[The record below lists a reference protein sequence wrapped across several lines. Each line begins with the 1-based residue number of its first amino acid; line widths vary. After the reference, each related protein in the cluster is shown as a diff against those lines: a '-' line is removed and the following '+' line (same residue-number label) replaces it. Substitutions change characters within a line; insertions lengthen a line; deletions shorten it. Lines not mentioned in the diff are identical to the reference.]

1 MHSKRMASSTHSRG
15 GAAIDQVTE
24 EDDPIALGH
33 GEPVE
38 ELDGLV
44 VAAVQVADDDHFSHE
59 VSKTHRAEN
68 S

>member
-1 MHSKRMASSTHSRG
+1 MRAIPSMGPSTR
-15 GAAIDQVTE
+15 VTE

-44 VAAVQVADDDHFSHE
+44 VTAVPVAEDDHFSQDG
-59 VSKTHRAEN
+59 SKTHRAEI